1 MWERIVLNMGI
12 IKSTDINNLNSTV
25 KSIATTA
32 KKTDLTNSL
41 SNVSANQPIKKI
53 SIENL
58 RKAINNLESSFSNNC
73 CQSVN
78 KNCCQTCQSSKCQT
92 CQSCQSQCNCNC
104 DCDSH

>member
-1 MWERIVLNMGI
+1 MGLI
-12 IKSTDINNLNSTV
+12 QSSDINNLNSSV

-32 KKTDLTNSL
+32 KKTNLTS
-41 SNVSANQPIKKI
+41 SITNVATGQPIKKI

-78 KNCCQTCQSSKCQT
+78 NNCCQTCQSSKCQT

>member
-1 MWERIVLNMGI
+1 MAKIL
-12 IKSTDINNLNSTV
+12 SSDINNLNSTI
-25 KSIATTA
+25 KSVASSA

-41 SNVSANQPIKKI
+41 SNVSTNQPIKKI

-78 KNCCQTCQSSKCQT
+78 NNCCQSCQSSKCQS
-92 CQSCQSQCNCNC
+92 CQGCQSQCNCN
-104 DCDSH
+104 DDSH